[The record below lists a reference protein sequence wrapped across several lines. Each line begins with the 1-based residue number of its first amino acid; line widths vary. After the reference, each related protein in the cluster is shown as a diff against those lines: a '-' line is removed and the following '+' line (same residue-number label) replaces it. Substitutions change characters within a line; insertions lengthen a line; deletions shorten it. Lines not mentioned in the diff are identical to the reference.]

1 MRTKSSI
8 YNVIAQMTYYLINIF
23 LGMVNRKVLLN
34 VMGVEY
40 QGVNGLFSNVLSMLS
55 LAELGIGTA
64 IIYHLY
70 RPVREND
77 INKVKSLMR
86 FYKKCYMAIFLIVLF
101 LGIVILPFLPFFIG
115 DNQLNIN
122 FNGVYLLMLGET
134 LASYVFTYK
143 RSLLYAHQ
151 KNYYV
156 FIGDSIYLVVAYFS
170 QIAIIIYTQ
179 NYYLYLLSKVIYR
192 IVENIVLNIVV
203 NKMYPYLKERN
214 VEKINAEVLNDI
226 KLKVKGS
233 IFHKLGAYVVYG
245 TDNILVSKFVGLSAV
260 GIYSNY
266 SLIISSVTN
275 IFAQAVTSVTASVGN
290 LLTFEDNKKN
300 YEVYKELQIINA
312 AVINFTATS
321 LLCLLSPFVRLF
333 FGSEYQLSVEVVW
346 VLVINYCLTGMR
358 KVYGVFKDAAG
369 IQYEDRFVPVI
380 EASVNLILSIVL
392 AKSFGMIGVF
402 LGTTCSYMCIYF
414 YTFPIIIFR
423 KVLKQSVKSYIF
435 ELGKYFGLFLLS
447 MEVTSSIVRL
457 VALENYLITF
467 IIDCA
472 ICLVIPNSIFLFIF
486 RRDESF
492 VKFQKRICSLL
503 SKK

>member
-1 MRTKSSI
+1 MRTKASI
-8 YNVIAQMTYYLINIF
+8 YNIIAQMTYYLVNIF

-40 QGVNGLFSNVLSMLS
+40 QGINGLFSNVLSMLS

-70 RPVREND
+70 RPVKEND

-86 FYKKCYMAIFLIVLF
+86 FYKKCYMAIFLVVLF
-101 LGIVILPFLPFFIG
+101 FGIVVLPFLPFFIG
-115 DNQLNIN
+115 DNQLDIS
-122 FNGVYLLMLGET
+122 FNVVYLLMIGET

-143 RSLLYAHQ
+143 RSLLYAQQ

-156 FIGDSIYLVVAYFS
+156 FVGDTLYLLVAYVS
-170 QIAIIIYTQ
+170 QIMIIVYTQ

-192 IVENIVLNIVV
+192 VIENIILNIVV
-203 NKMYPYLKERN
+203 NKMYPYLKDRK
-214 VEKINAEVLNDI
+214 VEKIDRGVLDDI

-233 IFHKLGAYVVYG
+233 IFHKIGAYIVYG

-266 SLIISSVTN
+266 SLIITSVTN

-290 LLTFEDNKKN
+290 LLTFGDDKKN
-300 YEVYKELQIINA
+300 YEVYKELQIMNA

-321 LLCLLSPFVRLF
+321 LLCLLSPFVKLF
-333 FGSEYQLSVEVVW
+333 FGSEYQLSEEIVW
-346 VLVINYCLTGMR
+346 VLVINYCWTGMR

-369 IQYEDRFVPVI
+369 IQYEDRFVPVV
-380 EASVNLILSIVL
+380 EATINLFLSIVF

-402 LGTTCSYMCIYF
+402 IGTTCSYMCIYF
-414 YTFPIIIFR
+414 YTFPFIIFR
-423 KVLKQSVKSYIF
+423 KVLKQNVRDYVF
-435 ELGKYFGLFLLS
+435 ELAKYFGLFFLS
-447 MEVTSSIVRL
+447 MIVTSYIVRI
-457 VALENYLITF
+457 VNLENYLLTF
-467 IIDCA
+467 IIDCV
-472 ICLVIPNSIFLFIF
+472 ICLVIPNGIFLLVFH
-486 RRDESF
+486 RNESF
-492 VKFQKRICSLL
+492 VKFENRIRCLL
-503 SKK
+503 TKK